1 MANRISPDR
10 VPSVY
15 PDHGEVIPDGQV
27 PIETADRFA
36 ALLATIRSTASSVM
50 GPDTHEFLERNLN
63 ADNQT
68 VPRYHR

>member
-36 ALLATIRSTASSVM
+36 ALLATIRSTASSKDPANKQVLQVKSAKY
-50 GPDTHEFLERNLN
+50 FF
-63 ADNQT
+63 
-68 VPRYHR
+68 